1 MIPYKI
7 HLDDWT
13 VSLWHSDN
21 DTLLIK
27 AEHAETENYLTSIT
41 AEMRLRRHWIGQQ
54 CAGDLHPTPFEVSQ
68 PFPLESVSKE
78 ALLAAEGAG

>member
-1 MIPYKI
+1 MIPYQV

-21 DTLLIK
+21 DTLPIK

-41 AEMRLRRHWIGQQ
+41 AEVRLRRYWIGQQ
-54 CAGDLHPTPFEVSQ
+54 CAGELHPSPFKVAQ
-68 PFPLESVSKE
+68 PFPLKAVTKE

>member
-1 MIPYKI
+1 MIPYQV

-27 AEHAETENYLTSIT
+27 AEHAETKNYLTSIT
-41 AEMRLRRHWIGQQ
+41 AEVRLRRHWIGQQ
-54 CAGDLHPTPFEVSQ
+54 CAGDLQPSPFDTEPAAVRR
-68 PFPLESVSKE
+68 LLTRE